1 MNVYGDLRYVTP
13 AEFAAFETRDSERF
27 LDLQWQADLE
37 RMQARMTPE
46 EWDATDVDALRAKWD
61 ETHPAGWVEHRINWI
76 PSGEVGERVVAQP
89 AIVKVND
96 TLFMHGGLSAK
107 YCYLSLDELNAMARD
122 GLVDF
127 DPRDPGMVEDPD
139 GLLWYRGLAQDD
151 EAELGMLV
159 TLMLE
164 AYGAERIVVGHTP
177 TGGVV
182 WPRFGGRVIVNDPGI
197 AEYYGAHEAFLELS
211 GGQAV
216 AGYGDQRLAI
226 PGDADER
233 IAYLEAVI
241 ALEENDGN
249 LRQKL
254 QALTAPEIT
263 EPVPGAKPSELEQEE
278 PAPDSVQS
286 FSPDICRAPPPPSTS
301 DR

>member
-1 MNVYGDLRYVTP
+1 
-13 AEFAAFETRDSERF
+13 
-27 LDLQWQADLE
+27 
-37 RMQARMTPE
+37 
-46 EWDATDVDALRAKWD
+46 
-61 ETHPAGWVEHRINWI
+61 
-76 PSGEVGERVVAQP
+76 VVSQP

-107 YCYLSLDELNAMARD
+107 YCYLPIDELNAMAAE
-122 GLVDF
+122 GLENF
-127 DPRDPGMVEDPD
+127 DPQAPGMVEDPE

-151 EAELGMLV
+151 EAALGMLV

-164 AYGAERIVVGHTP
+164 AYDAERIVIGHTP

-182 WPRFGGRVIVNDPGI
+182 WPRFDGRVIVNDPGI
-197 AEYYGAHEAFLELS
+197 AAYYGAHEAYLELS
-211 GGQAV
+211 GGEAV
-216 AGYGDQRLAI
+216 AGYGDERLVI
-226 PGDADER
+226 PSSAEER

-254 QALTAPEIT
+254 QQLTAPEVT
-263 EPVPGAKPSELEQEE
+263 EPVPGAKPSEMEQEQ
-278 PAPDSVQS
+278 PAPDAVRQ
-286 FSPDICRAPPPPSTS
+286 FNPDICRVPPSASTS